1 MKDLLFFFLADKK
14 IYLIVTSVSTLP
26 RRVVS
31 VAVCLGVI
39 LLIPEG
45 AKRVW
50 VQLVCQG
57 NNFVVKPYLGSRV
70 GFEKS
75 E

>member
-45 AKRVW
+45 AERVW